1 MELASDQIF
10 DVVSTLAAIL
20 HLGNASFVN
29 AGGARIADFTGWW
42 AHEQPRGAHLSH
54 SPSPPF
60 CPPLPLPS
68 PAVAVELCA
77 QFLGLEAD
85 QLADSLTQR
94 VMVLRGEEIT
104 TPLSIE
110 QANDSRDSLAMALY
124 ACLFKWVLER
134 INARITGGEQFATVG
149 ILDIFG
155 FENFEVC

>member
-1 MELASDQIF
+1 M
-10 DVVSTLAAIL
+10 
-20 HLGNASFVN
+20 
-29 AGGARIADFTGWW
+29 
-42 AHEQPRGAHLSH
+42 
-54 SPSPPF
+54 
-60 CPPLPLPS
+60 
-68 PAVAVELCA
+68 ELCA

-134 INARITGGEQFATVG
+134 INARITGGEKFATVG

-155 FENFEVC
+155 FENFEVW

>member
-1 MELASDQIF
+1 MELASDQVF
-10 DVVSTLAAIL
+10 EVVSTLAAIL
-20 HLGNASFVN
+20 HLGNARFVN
-29 AGGARIADFTGWW
+29 AGGAQIADRTGGCAWS
-42 AHEQPRGAHLSH
+42 ARVYVHPLH
-54 SPSPPF
+54 SPLPPSPP
-60 CPPLPLPS
+60 LRS
-68 PAVAVELCA
+68 IAVEWSA

-85 QLADSLTQR
+85 QLSDSLTQR

-110 QANDSRDSLAMALY
+110 QATDSRDSLAMALY

-155 FENFEVC
+155 FENFEVR

>member
-1 MELASDQIF
+1 MELASDQVF
-10 DVVSTLAAIL
+10 EVVSTLAAIL
-20 HLGNASFVN
+20 HLGNARFVN
-29 AGGARIADFTGWW
+29 AGGAQIADRAGRCAWSARVYIHYT
-42 AHEQPRGAHLSH
+42 P
-54 SPSPPF
+54 PSPPF
-60 CPPLPLPS
+60 PPLRS
-68 PAVAVELCA
+68 IAVEWSA

-85 QLADSLTQR
+85 QLSDSLTQR

-110 QANDSRDSLAMALY
+110 QATDSRDSLAMALY

-155 FENFEVC
+155 FENFEVR